1 MIYYRDTGCVAEPE
15 EYQKGVV
22 TFLYE
27 TIPGRF
33 LLGLAVS
40 CWFSSF
46 YGAYYRS
53 PLSRR
58 SIRPFVQKHGIPMGE
73 EELES
78 YRSFREFFTRKK
90 EVTAQTKDPKALLA
104 VADSKMR
111 YYPITEDLR
120 LTIKNS
126 VYDLADILEDEALAE
141 SYRGGTCLVFRL
153 GMEDYH
159 RYHYLDDGC
168 LVLSKKIP
176 GVLHTVRSL
185 SEKYRVFARNS
196 RKVSVLR
203 TAHFG
208 QVVQVE
214 VGALLVGRI
223 QDRGAR
229 DFVRMEEK
237 GYFDFGGST
246 ILVLLNKEV
255 CFDEDIVKMNDAG
268 VEIQVFAGERI
279 GHLC

>member
-15 EYQKGVV
+15 EYQKGIV

-27 TIPGRF
+27 TIPGRL

-40 CWFSSF
+40 RTFSSL

-53 PLSRR
+53 PLSKR
-58 SIRPFVQKHGIPMGE
+58 SIRPFVQKHSIPVGE

-78 YRSFREFFTRKK
+78 YRTFREFFTRKK
-90 EVTAQTKDPKALLA
+90 EVTAQTEDPKALLA

-111 YYPITEDLR
+111 CYPITDDLR
-120 LTIKNS
+120 LKIKNTA
-126 VYDLADILEDEALAE
+126 YDLPDILGDEALAE

-168 LVLSKKIP
+168 LVFSKKIQ
-176 GVLHTVRSL
+176 GVLHTVRPL

-196 RKVSVLR
+196 RNVSVLR

-214 VGALLVGRI
+214 VSALLVGRI
-223 QDRGAR
+223 QDRGSQK
-229 DFVRMEEK
+229 FLRMEEK
-237 GYFDFGGST
+237 GYFDLGSST

-255 CFDEDIVKMNDAG
+255 CFDEDIVKMNGAG
-268 VEIQVFAGERI
+268 AEIQVFAGERI